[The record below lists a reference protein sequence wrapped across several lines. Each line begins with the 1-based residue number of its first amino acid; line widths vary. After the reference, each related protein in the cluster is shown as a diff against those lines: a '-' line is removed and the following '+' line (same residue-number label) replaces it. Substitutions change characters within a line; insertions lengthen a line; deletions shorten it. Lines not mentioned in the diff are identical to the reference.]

1 MDRQQHIKLA
11 LSEDQYKKDITTKI
25 LQLDEKCKAIVKA
38 KESFH
43 NYEIAKSEQWLTL
56 ILELKPSLSQSAS

>member
-25 LQLDEKCKAIVKA
+25 LQLDKKCKAIIKA
-38 KESFH
+38 KESF
-43 NYEIAKSEQWLTL
+43 
-56 ILELKPSLSQSAS
+56 